1 MTSLRSYVIIVSFSV
16 LVREKDH
23 NVVRA
28 WKKIETEVISLK
40 KPNIVILG
48 AGYGGMITATRL
60 SKLLGHNEANITL
73 VNKHD
78 YHYQT
83 TWLHEP
89 AAGTLSPERTR
100 MPIGSVL
107 DLNKIK
113 FVQDIVVEI
122 KAADKKVVLE
132 NGELEYDYLVVG
144 LGSEAETFGVPG
156 VHEYAFSKWTVNGAR
171 EVKEHIEYMFA
182 KYNNTAEKKDEL
194 LTFVVAGAG
203 FTGIE
208 FIGELSDRV
217 PELCEHYDI
226 PREKVKLYVIEA
238 APTAL
243 PGFDPELVEY
253 AMNLLESRGVE
264 FKINCPIK
272 EVTETGVSLANGDE
286 IKAETVVWATGVRG
300 SSIIEK
306 SGFEAM
312 RGRIKVEPDLR
323 APGYEDV
330 FVIGDCALLINEEI
344 NRPYPPTAQIAMQ
357 MAEVCAHNIKA
368 LIKNDPLKTFKPDI
382 KGTVASLGG
391 KEAIGVVGT
400 RKLFGS
406 SANFMKK
413 MIDNRYLF
421 LLGGPGLV
429 LKKGKSP
436 F

>member
-1 MTSLRSYVIIVSFSV
+1 M
-16 LVREKDH
+16 
-23 NVVRA
+23 
-28 WKKIETEVISLK
+28 EVMKLK
-40 KPNIVILG
+40 KPNIVLLG
-48 AGYGGMITATRL
+48 AGYAGMITASRL
-60 SKLLGHNEANITL
+60 TKQLGHNEANITL

-100 MPIGSVL
+100 MPINSVL

-113 FVQDIVVEI
+113 FVKDSVVEI
-122 KAADKKVVLE
+122 KREEKKVVLE
-132 NGELEYDYLVVG
+132 NGELEFDYLVVG

-156 VHEYAFSKWTVNGAR
+156 VHEHAFSKWTVNGAR

-182 KYNNTAEKKDEL
+182 KYNNTPEPQDEL
-194 LTFVVAGAG
+194 LTFIVAGAG

-208 FIGELSDRV
+208 FIGELSERL
-217 PELCEHYDI
+217 PELCAHYDV
-226 PREKVKLYVIEA
+226 PKEKVKMYVIEA
-238 APTAL
+238 APSAL

-272 EVTETGVSLANGDE
+272 EVTESGVTLASGDE
-286 IKAETVVWATGVRG
+286 IKAGTVVWATGVRG
-300 SSIIEK
+300 SSVIEK

-312 RGRIKVEPDLR
+312 RGRIKVDLDLR
-323 APGYEDV
+323 APGHENI
-330 FVIGDCALLINEEI
+330 FVIGDCALMINEEI

-357 MAEVCAHNIKA
+357 MAEVCANNIKA
-368 LIKNDPLKTFKPDI
+368 LIKGDSLKTFKPDI

-400 RKLFGS
+400 RKLFGT

-421 LLGGPGLV
+421 LLGGPALV
-429 LKKGKSP
+429 LKRGKNP
-436 F
+436 M